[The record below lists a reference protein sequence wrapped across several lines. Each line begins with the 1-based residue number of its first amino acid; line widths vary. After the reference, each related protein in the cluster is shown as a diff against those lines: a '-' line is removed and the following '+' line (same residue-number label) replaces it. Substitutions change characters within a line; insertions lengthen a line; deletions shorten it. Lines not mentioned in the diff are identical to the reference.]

1 MSSLFNF
8 LTFPLGLPINAFY
21 SYLIMAVVGLIAYG
35 IAFFAV
41 GKLYNK
47 EIIRG
52 SFGGSV
58 CHWLIR
64 FFAFVIIWASLY
76 GLISLGKLIYQHWRI
91 VLFASCSI
99 VATII
104 LCKVIVHIV
113 RKIRES
119 RAE

>member
-21 SYLIMAVVGLIAYG
+21 SYLIMIVIGEVAYG
-35 IAFFAV
+35 IAFLTV

-64 FFAFVIIWASLY
+64 IPVYIIIWVSLY
-76 GLISLGKLIYQHWRI
+76 GLISLGKFIYRNWKI

-99 VATII
+99 AATII
-104 LCKVIVHIV
+104 ILIIVHRV
-113 RKIRES
+113 RKNRGS
-119 RAE
+119 GAE